1 MRKTRKLLS
10 LCIVDFSIVSIT
22 VFLCLSSVTAQIA
35 GKFDN
40 LQLVPK
46 NISRGELLN
55 LMKDMTFA
63 LGTRCW
69 YCHEGE
75 GDDLSSFDFA
85 SDKKPTKEVTRTMMK
100 MVEAI
105 NTKFIAQV
113 EDDAKV
119 TCFTCHRGQIEPEE

>member
-1 MRKTRKLLS
+1 MSKIGKLLS
-10 LCIVDFSIVSIT
+10 LHMVSFTIFSIT
-22 VFLCLSSVTAQIA
+22 AFLWLISVTAQIP
-35 GKFDN
+35 GKFEN
-40 LQLVPK
+40 LQVAPK

-75 GDDLSSFDFA
+75 GDDLSTFDFA
-85 SDKKPTKEVTRTMMK
+85 SDEKPTKEVTRTMMK
-100 MVEAI
+100 MVEEI

-113 EDDAKV
+113 EDDARV

>member
-1 MRKTRKLLS
+1 MRELRKPLS
-10 LCIVDFSIVSIT
+10 FCIVYFAIVSLT
-22 VFLCLSSVTAQIA
+22 VFLWLSSVTAQIP
-35 GKFDN
+35 GKFEN
-40 LQLVPK
+40 LQVAPK

-55 LMKDMTFA
+55 LMKDITFA

-69 YCHEGE
+69 FCHEGE
-75 GDDLSSFDFA
+75 GDDLSSFDFV
-85 SDKKPTKEVTRTMMK
+85 SDKKPAKEVTRTMMK
-100 MVEAI
+100 MVEEI